1 MYGRSSLLILYD
13 GHIGAGGPALV
24 LAVFRNTLPIYLH
37 HEYTLRVNERVQLE
51 NIEEGMTISC
61 NTGEAIDPRHVQRK
75 RQKRLFKQFAQEL
88 IETAFPPK
96 TNLRQGKA

>member
-1 MYGRSSLLILYD
+1 
-13 GHIGAGGPALV
+13 
-24 LAVFRNTLPIYLH
+24 LAVAVLRNTFPLYLH

-75 RQKRLFKQFAQEL
+75 RQKRLFKQSAQEL
-88 IETAFPPK
+88 IEDSFP
-96 TNLRQGKA
+96 T